1 MKIVQLKKGDIFVT
15 RFQSGLLGKGI
26 SWFER
31 FWASDDE
38 AKFSHAGFLIDPKG
52 ETFEALTKI
61 KRWHLAHYNNAS
73 VRVGRHVKMDDNLFE
88 CGWLNVK
95 SEEGDTYPYWR
106 LLLHMF
112 PPLARRVAT
121 GEFMV
126 CSELTAKFLMESVG
140 FPQWKGVNPDYLA
153 DAILRWDIFDV
164 VADGVLGRDW
174 GCEALLE
181 GLK

>member
-1 MKIVQLKKGDIFVT
+1 MQLVELKKGDIFVT
-15 RFQSGLLGKGI
+15 RFQSGWLGRGI

-38 AKFSHAGFLIDPKG
+38 ASFSHAGFVMDPKG
-52 ETFEALTKI
+52 ETFEALTSI
-61 KRWHLAHYNNAS
+61 KRWHIANYRGAR
-73 VRVGRHVKMDDNLFE
+73 VRLGRHVDMDDNKYE
-88 CGWLNVK
+88 IGWLSVK
-95 SEEGDTYPYWR
+95 NEEGDTYPYWR

-126 CSELTAKFLMESVG
+126 CSELTAHFLTEAVG

-153 DAILRWDIFDV
+153 DAILRWDMFEV
-164 VADGVLGRDW
+164 VADGILGDEW
-174 GCEALLE
+174 SCEAMLA
-181 GLK
+181 GL